1 MLIHIVFKTLIKYSK
16 IILPIGLVI
25 TFSGAH
31 LERIDYHSS
40 AIYISYLGLILCT
53 VGITF
58 WPRK

>member
-40 AIYISYLGLILCT
+40 AIYISYLG
-53 VGITF
+53 
-58 WPRK
+58 

>member
-1 MLIHIVFKTLIKYSK
+1 MLMHIVFKTLIKYSK

-40 AIYISYLGLILCT
+40 AIYKL
-53 VGITF
+53 F
-58 WPRK
+58 WFDIMHSGCNFLA